1 MSCNEL
7 LDELYEYAGD
17 DKIPFNLR
25 LRLRLHGF
33 FCPQCAQEIERFEL
47 SRDILRNDFFPSA
60 PGFEESVMFQIRE
73 EEPVVPPAREIEM
86 GITFSGWVVTGIVLL
101 VSLVSAFFGTD
112 FIKTVNF
119 EGNSFLLPVG
129 ITIGAVLSCYGALF
143 IGSHLKE
150 LTRRF
155 GLH

>member
-1 MSCNEL
+1 VNCNEL
-7 LDELYEYAGD
+7 LDDLYEYAGD
-17 DKIPFNLR
+17 EKIPLNLILR
-25 LRLRLHGF
+25 LKLHSF

-60 PGFEESVMFQIRE
+60 PRFQESVMRQIQD
-73 EEPVVPPAREIEM
+73 EEPLPPVREIEM

-101 VSLVSAFFGTD
+101 VSLASAFFGAD
-112 FIKTVNF
+112 FIRIVNF
-119 EGNSFLLPVG
+119 GGSSFLLPVG

-143 IGSHLKE
+143 IGSHLEE

>member
-1 MSCNEL
+1 MNCNDL
-7 LDELYEYAGD
+7 LNELYEYVGD
-17 DKIPFNLR
+17 GSLPLNLR

-47 SRDILRNDFFPSA
+47 SRDILRNDFLPPA
-60 PGFEESVMFQIRE
+60 PNFEESVMLRIRE
-73 EEPVVPPAREIEM
+73 EEGAAPPIREIER
-86 GITFSGWVVTGIVLL
+86 GVAFSGWVVTGIVLL
-101 VSLVSAFFGTD
+101 VSLGSAFFGAD

-129 ITIGAVLSCYGALF
+129 ITIGAALSCYGALF
-143 IGSHLKE
+143 IGSHLEE

-155 GLH
+155 GLR

>member
-1 MSCNEL
+1 

-17 DKIPFNLR
+17 ERIPLNLR

-60 PGFEESVMFQIRE
+60 PSFEESVMRQIRNE
-73 EEPVVPPAREIEM
+73 DPALPPTREIEM

-101 VSLVSAFFGTD
+101 VSLASVFFGAD

-119 EGNSFLLPVG
+119 EGNSFLLPMG

-143 IGSHLKE
+143 IGSHLEE
-150 LTRRF
+150 LARRF

>member
-1 MSCNEL
+1 MSCDEL

-17 DKIPFNLR
+17 EKIPLNLR

-60 PGFEESVMFQIRE
+60 PSF
-73 EEPVVPPAREIEM
+73 EEPVMRQIRDDESVPPVWKIEM

-101 VSLVSAFFGTD
+101 ISLASVFFGTD
-112 FIKTVNF
+112 FVKTVNF
-119 EGNSFLLPVG
+119 EGNSFLLPMG

-143 IGSHLKE
+143 IGSHLE
-150 LTRRF
+150 QLARRF
-155 GLH
+155 GLHS